1 MKSDQ
6 GATVIPAATDT
17 SLLNESLVA
26 EQRDWL
32 VCHDCGALQP
42 VVPVAADLQLVCG
55 NCETPLFFGRGPWLD
70 KTTALAVAAL
80 VLFIGAHVFEFFT
93 LVIGG
98 SSQTVTILSGAGA
111 LIAREESLL
120 AGLVL
125 MTTFLLP
132 MFEIF
137 ALLYLLVPYRFNRRL
152 PGQVQVLRWLERVQ
166 HWIMHDVFLL
176 GVLVTT
182 VKLGDRAIVQAGPGL
197 PLFFLLVAA
206 LQAGYWFMDKRN
218 LWSWLYANN
227 CFTQRPDEALYDCE
241 VCKAMVGES
250 IVRQHKHCPRCNA
263 RIHTRIPQSLQKTT
277 ALILAALVLY
287 LPSNLYFIMYYDE
300 LGVNY
305 DSTILSGVFD
315 LAANGLWLIAI
326 IVFVASVVV
335 PVLKLMM
342 LSWLVWSVHRRH
354 KAQVRLRMAMY
365 RVTKFIGRWSM
376 VDVFVVTLLTAV
388 VQFGFIGQ
396 VEPGAALLPFAAVVV
411 LTMLAAETFDPR
423 LIWDAAG
430 TSAERE
436 PTLEQLNAEGLVVS
450 NTE

>member
-6 GATVIPAATDT
+6 GASVTPVTNDT
-17 SLLNESLVA
+17 PHQESLVA

-32 VCHDCGALQP
+32 VCHDCGTLQP

-137 ALLYLLVPYRFNRRL
+137 ALLYLLLPYRFNRRL

-227 CFTQRPDEALYDCE
+227 CFTQRPDESLYDCE

-423 LIWDAAG
+423 LIWDTAG

-436 PTLEQLNAEGLVVS
+436 PTLEQLNTEGLVVS
-450 NTE
+450 KTE

>member
-1 MKSDQ
+1 MTS
-6 GATVIPAATDT
+6 PAADNNSPETLI
-17 SLLNESLVA
+17 S

-32 VCHDCGALQP
+32 VCHGCGALQP
-42 VVPVAADLQLVCG
+42 VVPVAEDLQLACG
-55 NCETPLFFGRGPWLD
+55 NCEQILYFGRGPWLD

-80 VLFIGAHVFEFFT
+80 VLFVGAHVFDFFT
-93 LVIGG
+93 LVIG
-98 SSQTVTILSGAGA
+98 SNSQTITILSGAGA
-111 LIAREESLL
+111 LITREEWLL
-120 AGLVL
+120 SGLVL

-137 ALLYLLVPYRFNRRL
+137 ALLYLLLPYRFNRRL
-152 PGQVQVLRWLERVQ
+152 PGQIKVMRWLEWVQ

-182 VKLGDRAIVQAGPGL
+182 VKLGDRATVLVGPGL

-218 LWSWLYANN
+218 LWSWLYPNN
-227 CFTQRPDEALYDCE
+227 CFSRQPDEVLYDCE

-250 IVRQHKHCPRCNA
+250 IVRQQGHCPRCHT
-263 RIHTRIPQSLQKTT
+263 RIHTRVPQSLQKTT
-277 ALILAALVLY
+277 ALILAALILY
-287 LPSNLYFIMYYDE
+287 APSNLYYIMYYSE

-335 PVLKLMM
+335 PVLKLLM
-342 LSWLVWSVHRRH
+342 LSWLVWSVYRRH
-354 KAQVRLRMAMY
+354 SGQVRLRMTMY
-365 RVTKFIGRWSM
+365 RVTRFIGRWSM

-388 VQFGFIGQ
+388 VQFGLIGQ

-411 LTMLAAETFDPR
+411 LTMLAVETFDPR
-423 LIWDAAG
+423 LIWDTAD
-430 TSAERE
+430 TPTQRE
-436 PTLEQLNAEGLVVS
+436 PTLAQLNGDRLTAHDI
-450 NTE
+450 